1 MRGFLSRAN
10 AAAEGAGGAGE
21 AVWEVDATGAA
32 ASLSSLLESSED
44 EEDDELLD
52 PERLRFFFESGAGL
66 GDAEDCEMTPPFISL
81 SLLSLASKLPNSP
94 PPLPPPV
101 TPS

>member
-1 MRGFLSRAN
+1 M
-10 AAAEGAGGAGE
+10 E
-21 AVWEVDATGAA
+21 AMGPA
-32 ASLSSLLESSED
+32 ASPSSLLESSED